1 MLIKEMKMN
10 QVQKVLSQ
18 ATVNL
23 GKSAV
28 DSDQKVSGKWKKF
41 ADSAISDGIT
51 SAMFTK
57 PAKGEANPNEL
68 LHNQVNDMI
77 VSTFTE
83 HVQKIIAKETKTL
96 NEVDK
101 ETKRYWVRQI
111 SSYFNKVRMHIA
123 KVENEGEANEPRVPK
138 TKVERIKEHLAEAV
152 RIAQAIESP
161 NFAVND
167 FIKAIKLE
175 MAKVA

>member
-1 MLIKEMKMN
+1 ML
-10 QVQKVLSQ
+10 
-18 ATVNL
+18 
-23 GKSAV
+23 
-28 DSDQKVSGKWKKF
+28 F
-41 ADSAISDGIT
+41 R
-51 SAMFTK
+51 
-57 PAKGEANPNEL
+57 
-68 LHNQVNDMI
+68 
-77 VSTFTE
+77 STFSE